1 MLKRMMVVTAV
12 ASLTL
17 LAGSV
22 RADAQQYPPAASF
35 CTISDTTPTPG
46 QSVTITCGGYAAGA
60 EVTFTFFSAP
70 VVLGTAVADADGQ
83 VSLTAE
89 IPSYASLGAHTITAS
104 GAAAVGGTLTQT
116 IHLTVVGAGSADAGT
131 RVPGTVSGTL
141 PTTGSNNSMPLARA
155 GALLLAVGGV
165 AVLVTRRRRAEARVT
180 VG

>member
-1 MLKRMMVVTAV
+1 M
-12 ASLTL
+12 
-17 LAGSV
+17 
-22 RADAQQYPPAASF
+22 
-35 CTISDTTPTPG
+35 
-46 QSVTITCGGYAAGA
+46 
-60 EVTFTFFSAP
+60 TFTFFSAP

-89 IPSYASLGAHTITAS
+89 VPSYASLGAHTITAS